1 MRRTNE
7 RFIALCRDPS
17 CARDARSLKHL
28 QLPSERRVEQ
38 TLYRFDRNPPDAG
51 RCLSHLYEIFSRYR
65 PNWGWCRQCFTPE
78 EEARTRDAGDPRRAT
93 LESFAQIY
101 FEHPNCSGGRDTFLH
116 WLPRGLE
123 LTFLNFE
130 NDYFPMEGAMRLGL
144 WRWPKEEQD
153 GLRALFC
160 SVASNWFDGGDP
172 VPFERVTRKSGR
184 DTDSSVS
191 ARIVE
196 ALLMLRVDPF
206 DLFSWLARANST
218 RARAVLVDLT
228 IHEHLVDEAA
238 YYVLDDATDEPL
250 LRNGIG
256 ALDRLALDALR
267 RIVTDGRLMRL
278 WAWADREDR
287 ALAGRIEDTE
297 PLRMRRAFRLTAT
310 ERQRDRAIVRAA
322 LA

>member
-17 CARDARSLKHL
+17 CVWDARSLKHL
-28 QLPSERRVEQ
+28 QRPSERQVEQ

-78 EEARTRDAGDPRRAT
+78 AEARARNAGDPRRAA
-93 LESFAQIY
+93 LEGFAQIY

-123 LTFLNFE
+123 LTFLNAE
-130 NDYFPMEGAMRLGL
+130 QDYFPMEGAMQLGL

-153 GLRALFC
+153 GLRAWF
-160 SVASNWFDGGDP
+160 SSAASNWFDGGDP
-172 VPFERVTRKSGR
+172 LPFERVMGRPGR
-184 DTDSSVS
+184 DMDSYIS

-238 YYVLDDATDEPL
+238 YYVLDDATDESL
-250 LRNGIG
+250 LRNGIR

-267 RIVTDGRLMRL
+267 HIVTDDRLMRL

-287 ALAGRIEDTE
+287 ALARRIEDTE
-297 PLRMRRAFRLTAT
+297 PLRMQRAFRLTAT
-310 ERQRDRAIVRAA
+310 ERRRDRAIVRAA